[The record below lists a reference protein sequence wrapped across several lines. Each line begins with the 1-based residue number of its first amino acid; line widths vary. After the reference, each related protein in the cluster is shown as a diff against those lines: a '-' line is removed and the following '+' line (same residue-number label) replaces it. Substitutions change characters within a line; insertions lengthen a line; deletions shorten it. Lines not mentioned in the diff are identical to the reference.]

1 MGVWVLVICCK
12 VRKGGFRAV
21 GWKSAVFV
29 VHFRIIVGGEDE
41 FESLAATLQ
50 VVCPFV

>member
-12 VRKGGFRAV
+12 VRKGGFRTV

-29 VHFRIIVGGEDE
+29 VYFRIVVGGEDE
-41 FESLAATLQ
+41 FESVAAIMQ
-50 VVCPFV
+50 VVRPFV